1 MKAESARKLIV
12 FLLCLVAGLFLAA
25 CGDGGGGGGGSVGT
39 GSLST
44 SLTDSAT
51 DDYKAVYVTI
61 ARVDVHLGGDV
72 NNEGTWKTVATPNK
86 TYNLLELVNGV
97 RENLGLT
104 SLDAGRYT
112 QMRLIIGLTPSSGL
126 NIFSKQHPYA
136 NYVIDTDNAIHQL
149 KVPSGSQTGLKIVNG
164 FDITANQTTELILDF
179 DAQRSVV
186 IAGSSGQY
194 LLKPTVKVLQAK
206 DCALVSGKVRD
217 IPPVTVPPTAAVTL
231 PGALVTAQVVPV
243 PPAADV
249 KDRVVVEAGTVSND
263 SGDYSLFLMP
273 GIYNL
278 VAIKEGYLPKC
289 ANLSL
294 AAGAKP
300 TVDFSLAAVTGPLGS
315 IAGTVI
321 IVNADVD
328 QYATIDFRQVIDC
341 GSGAT
346 TVSVS
351 SVNVGN
357 GGPYAVN
364 LPAGT
369 YQVVASTYGK
379 TTQTATVL
387 VSAGGTTNQPIML
400 GVTP

>member
-1 MKAESARKLIV
+1 
-12 FLLCLVAGLFLAA
+12 
-25 CGDGGGGGGGSVGT
+25 
-39 GSLST
+39 
-44 SLTDSAT
+44 
-51 DDYKAVYVTI
+51 
-61 ARVDVHLGGDV
+61 
-72 NNEGTWKTVATPNK
+72 
-86 TYNLLELVNGV
+86 
-97 RENLGLT
+97 
-104 SLDAGRYT
+104 
-112 QMRLIIGLTPSSGL
+112 
-126 NIFSKQHPYA
+126 
-136 NYVIDTDNAIHQL
+136 L

-194 LLKPTVKVLQAK
+194 LLKPTIKVLQAK

-217 IPPVTVPPTAAVTL
+217 IPPVTIPPTAAVAL

-249 KDRVVVEAGTVSND
+249 KDRVVVEAGTVAND

-278 VAIKEGYLPKC
+278 VATKEGYLPDC
-289 ANLSL
+289 AAVSL
-294 AAGAKP
+294 VAGAKP
-300 TVDFSLAAVTGPLGS
+300 TVDFSLAAVAGPLGS
-315 IAGTVI
+315 IAGTVNI
-321 IVNADVD
+321 SGADVD
-328 QYATIDFRQVIDC
+328 QYATIDFRQAIDC
-341 GSGAT
+341 GIGAT
-346 TVSVS
+346 TVSVN

-357 GGPYAVN
+357 GGLYAVN

-387 VSAGGTTNQPIML
+387 VSAGGTTNQPIMFGL
-400 GVTP
+400 TP